1 MEQTIVKLIDLF
13 IEVDEKTSNLS
24 LRLEVIIDDVAYS
37 RADVKNLMF
46 NLIEPK
52 IQKILE
58 HILKHNTK
66 GFMEM
71 LNVLDTDE
79 TAKQTLDFFEWMV
92 MDSEML
98 KQEFRQNKLEK
109 DSEQM
114 EMFCKSLLGYD
125 MIASEIVRIASVF
138 ELNEKFKEN

>member
-1 MEQTIVKLIDLF
+1 MA
-13 IEVDEKTSNLS
+13 EV
-24 LRLEVIIDDVAYS
+24 VVDDVAYS
-37 RADVKNLMF
+37 KADIKNLMF
-46 NLIEPK
+46 NLVEPK

-66 GFMEM
+66 GFMDL
-71 LNVLDTDE
+71 LNVADTDE
-79 TAKQTLDFFEWMV
+79 FAKQTLDFFEWMV
-92 MDSEML
+92 MDSEIM
-98 KQEFRQNKLEK
+98 KQEFRQDKLEK
-109 DSEQM
+109 ESEQI